1 MAVRTR
7 EELFQ
12 RMNSL
17 IRSGGQGGKTKA
29 SEVRALITDLIDTT
43 FSLFS
48 NSGTSG
54 GILQYHPTTLY
65 DFENTPFCEF
75 NYRIFKTKIDGQMGN
90 EPPFSP
96 NENGDYEND
105 YWVEVSPAPESGIAE
120 WEAGVYTG
128 DLVIVY
134 YDNRL
139 YRLAVPPEQLPFE
152 SEDIEDEIDN
162 EKWVSLTGGG
172 GVPSTETLEFQTV
185 SWSAAMNIIVPAGIK
200 SHKVKI
206 IVPPGI
212 PIPSGTL
219 SISESTN
226 GTFVNISIYNNDTVA
241 KNINLPA
248 GNKVGNDIVLPIVLG
263 PGVGL
268 DMSAKND
275 GTSIVWQASKIKE
288 VI

>member
-48 NSGTSG
+48 KSGTSG

-65 DFENTPFCEF
+65 DFENTPFCEY

-96 NENGDYEND
+96 NINGDYEND

-134 YDNRL
+134 YDNKL
-139 YRLAVPPEQLPFE
+139 YRLDVPENELPFE
-152 SEDIEDEIDN
+152 SADIDAEIVA
-162 EKWVSLTGGG
+162 EKWVAISGGDG
-172 GVPSTETLEFQTV
+172 ASTETPEFQAV
-185 SWSAAMNIIVPAGIK
+185 AWSASINIIVPEGIK
-200 SHKVKI
+200 AHKVVVNI
-206 IVPPGI
+206 PPST
-212 PIPSGTL
+212 PVGTAA
-219 SISESTN
+219 IGVTGSTN
-226 GTFVNISIYNNDTVA
+226 GTFVNISIYNNDSVNRTV
-241 KNINLPA
+241 NLP
-248 GNKVGNDIVLPIVLG
+248 VGDWKGEGLESTTVLG
-263 PGVGL
+263 SGQGL
-268 DMSAKND
+268 ELSCKND
-275 GTSIVWQASKIKE
+275 GNKKVWQGIKIE
-288 VI
+288 EI

>member
-29 SEVRALITDLIDTT
+29 AEVRALITDLIDTM

-96 NENGDYEND
+96 NNNGDYEND

-120 WEAGVYTG
+120 WEPGVFTG
-128 DLVIVY
+128 SLVIVY
-134 YDNRL
+134 YDNKL
-139 YRLAVPPEQLPFE
+139 YRLDVPENEMPFE
-152 SEDIEDEIDN
+152 SEDIVAEIG
-162 EKWVSLTGGG
+162 EGKWVVISGGG
-172 GVPSTETLEFQTV
+172 GVSGINYKLNFYNFETY
-185 SWSAAMNIIVPAGIK
+185 
-200 SHKVKI
+200 
-206 IVPPGI
+206 
-212 PIPSGTL
+212 
-219 SISESTN
+219 SESFFEERTIN
-226 GTFVNISIYNNDTVA
+226 SIKKDVNIDKVFYTKNSDAEVEVSFPFTSNISVDDGDSITWRITFEADKFQGTIQI
-241 KNINLPA
+241 K
-248 GNKVGNDIVLPIVLG
+248 
-263 PGVGL
+263 GV
-268 DMSAKND
+268 
-275 GTSIVWQASKIKE
+275 
-288 VI
+288 

>member
-12 RMNSL
+12 RMNNL

-105 YWVEVSPAPESGIAE
+105 YWIEVSPAPESGIAE

-134 YDNRL
+134 YANKL
-139 YRLAVPPEQLPFE
+139 YRLDVPENELPFE
-152 SEDIEDEIDN
+152 SADIDAEIVA
-162 EKWVSLTGGG
+162 EKWVAISGGDG
-172 GVPSTETLEFQTV
+172 ASTETSEFQSV
-185 SWSAAMNIIVPAGIK
+185 NWSASINITVPEGIK
-200 SHKVKI
+200 AHKVVVNI
-206 IVPPGI
+206 PPST
-212 PIPSGTL
+212 PVGTAT
-219 SISESTN
+219 IGVIGSTN
-226 GTFVNISIYNNDTVA
+226 GTFINISIYNNDSVNRTVVLPTGDRA
-241 KNINLPA
+241 GNDLMHPIILPA
-248 GNKVGNDIVLPIVLG
+248 GAV
-263 PGVGL
+263 L
-268 DMSAKND
+268 DMSMKND
-275 GTSIVWQASKIKE
+275 GNKRIWQATQTREI
-288 VI
+288 V